1 MKIRKKSRKR
11 RRKMRK
17 RQKRAA
23 FVKDDAVYRLT
34 SYGEHRLRQKR
45 SERAGIA
52 ADDEEGI
59 VEILTAVDQEYVNQ

>member
-11 RRKMRK
+11 RKMSK

-59 VEILTAVDQEYVNQ
+59 VEIFTAVGPEYVNQ